1 MNQFNYEL
9 KVVNDVLFIGV
20 TTNNILTDKALF
32 NLDEKLKRAFSPL
45 EKHFEKVVFIYGK
58 EVKLFN

>member
-9 KVVNDVLFIGV
+9 KVVNGVLFIGV
-20 TTNNILTDKALF
+20 TTNNVFTEKALLS
-32 NLDEKLKRAFSPL
+32 LDEKLKRVFSPL
-45 EKHFEKVVFIYGK
+45 EEHFEKVILIYGK